1 MKETIGLAAIDLL
14 ILVGSREAENKG
26 THPHRKFLLSE
37 HDLYGKAHPT
47 TAKNTLFSS
56 SYGTFTM
63 TDHIPHHKT

>member
-37 HDLYGKAHPT
+37 HDIYGKAHPT
-47 TAKNTLFSS
+47 TAKNT
-56 SYGTFTM
+56 YGTFIWNIHH
-63 TDHIPHHKT
+63 DRPHSTP